1 MKRIMVT
8 LDDEQYK
15 ILKSLKGF
23 GTKDA
28 EKLRNIFVAYLSEKS
43 YLKKEFDSS
52 GKEREKGFPSL
63 PAEFVEWYK
72 EKGKPVR
79 NIDDLDLS
87 DLVEKFKEWKKQHKE
102 T

>member
-15 ILKSLKGF
+15 ILSSLKGF

-43 YLKKEFDSS
+43 YLKEEFDSS
-52 GKEREKGFPSL
+52 G
-63 PAEFVEWYK
+63 
-72 EKGKPVR
+72 
-79 NIDDLDLS
+79 
-87 DLVEKFKEWKKQHKE
+87 
-102 T
+102 

>member
-43 YLKKEFDSS
+43 YLKTEYDSS
-52 GKEREKGFPSL
+52 
-63 PAEFVEWYK
+63 V
-72 EKGKPVR
+72 
-79 NIDDLDLS
+79 
-87 DLVEKFKEWKKQHKE
+87 
-102 T
+102 